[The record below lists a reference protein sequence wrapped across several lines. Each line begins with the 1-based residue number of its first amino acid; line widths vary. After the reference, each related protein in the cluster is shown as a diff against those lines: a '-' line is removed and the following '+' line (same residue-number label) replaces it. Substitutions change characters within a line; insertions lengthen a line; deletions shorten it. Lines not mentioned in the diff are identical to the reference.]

1 MQVQKRRSS
10 ARTVRIG
17 KRKTTVSVEDVFWNA
32 LREIAKRRR
41 RPLHRILQDIAMT
54 ADEGLGLS
62 SAIRVF
68 IFQHFYDVAHGQQI

>member
-1 MQVQKRRSS
+1 MKRLPKRNV
-10 ARTVRIG
+10 TIG
-17 KRKTTVSVEDVFWNA
+17 KRRTSITIEDVFWNA
-32 LREIAKRRR
+32 LREIARRRR

-68 IFQHFYDVAHGQQI
+68 VFQHFYDVAHGAA